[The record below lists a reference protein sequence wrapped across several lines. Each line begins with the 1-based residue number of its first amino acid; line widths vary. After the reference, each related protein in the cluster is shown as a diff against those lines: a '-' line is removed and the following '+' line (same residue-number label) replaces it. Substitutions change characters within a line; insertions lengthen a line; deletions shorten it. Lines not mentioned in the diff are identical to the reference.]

1 MASSFIQLS
10 SQCMW
15 PTYWLRVDT
24 NRKDSDIK
32 ENPLILVERRMYEDW
47 HEAEE
52 IDGSE
57 EES

>member
-1 MASSFIQLS
+1 
-10 SQCMW
+10 MW

-47 HEAEE
+47 HECEE

-57 EES
+57 EEIHKF